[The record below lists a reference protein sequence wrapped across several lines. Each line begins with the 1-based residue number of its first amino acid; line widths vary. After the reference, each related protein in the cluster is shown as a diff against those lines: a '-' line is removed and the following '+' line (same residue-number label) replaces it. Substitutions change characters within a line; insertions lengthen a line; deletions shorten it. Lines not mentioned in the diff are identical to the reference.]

1 VASSWILFFSYQD
14 DTRSNTHQ
22 ISKQLLQRGKIGP
35 MEGSRRL
42 YANKILFSLK
52 IYFNNNNN
60 NNNNNSKS
68 TSVKVQ
74 RFYHGKQHYIYHVL

>member
-1 VASSWILFFSYQD
+1 
-14 DTRSNTHQ
+14 
-22 ISKQLLQRGKIGP
+22 